1 MTAAKVTKPDDL
13 RMSGDEFD
21 RIMQQAL
28 QVRPEPKK
36 PKEEAKPKTAR
47 KRETK
52 TGHFPYID
60 QVKFMYC
67 QVHNRHF
74 FTFVPSD
81 AHQHEHKNNFQNGAN
96 QQAGQLPSRAK

>member
-52 TGHFPYID
+52 
-60 QVKFMYC
+60 
-67 QVHNRHF
+67 R
-74 FTFVPSD
+74 
-81 AHQHEHKNNFQNGAN
+81 
-96 QQAGQLPSRAK
+96 